1 MFKFLYEWYV
11 FLYFVYIFYYIQP
24 ILYLNMLYLNDPIV
38 FFINSL

>member
-1 MFKFLYEWYV
+1 MFKFLYEWYI

-24 ILYLNMLYLNDPIV
+24 ILYLNMLHLNDPIG